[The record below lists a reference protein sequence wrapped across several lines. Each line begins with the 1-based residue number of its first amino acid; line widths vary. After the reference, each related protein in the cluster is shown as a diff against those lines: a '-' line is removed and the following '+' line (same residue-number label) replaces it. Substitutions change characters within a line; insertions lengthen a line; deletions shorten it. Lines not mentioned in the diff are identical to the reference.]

1 METPSRHLDHK
12 SGSGSAVC
20 LTRGGIRTA
29 AACKASGGSI
39 NSDPSTSDDLASE
52 LQHYERQAIN
62 QDAKA
67 LLGDLSERQLEWR
80 EDVACWSISDCVNHL
95 VVTGN
100 QSLSHIR
107 SAIVT
112 ARSKGMLS
120 AGPFRHP
127 VAGKLLILLMDAPP
141 RVRFKAPKA
150 YRPANDLSVSDM
162 LAAFWVLQNELAHAL
177 RDANGVD
184 LARESHRSRQQLVQD
199 DARARVA
206 FTAAHERRHLW
217 QAWRVRQKLLS
228 MQSSCESLI

>member
-1 METPSRHLDHK
+1 MGDRSIW
-12 SGSGSAVC
+12 
-20 LTRGGIRTA
+20 IRR
-29 AACKASGGSI
+29 
-39 NSDPSTSDDLASE
+39 PSDDLASE
-52 LQHYERQAIN
+52 LQEYEREFAAIN

-127 VAGKLLILLMDAPP
+127 VAGKLLILLMDGPP

-150 YRPANDLSVSDM
+150 YRPANDLSVSNV
-162 LAAFWVLQNELAHAL
+162 LAAFWSF
-177 RDANGVD
+177 RANW
-184 LARESHRSRQQLVQD
+184 HTRSEKRMEWIW
-199 DARARVA
+199 RACKSPIPSATGSR
-206 FTAAHERRHLW
+206 
-217 QAWRVRQKLLS
+217 
-228 MQSSCESLI
+228 